1 MNHKLKTG
9 AIAMAVAAISM
20 VFVGCAAT
28 ENTPAVKNTAI
39 DNPYAPTDPNL
50 AVATVA
56 GGCFWCM
63 VEPFDTVDGVEKV
76 VSGYTGGHVANP
88 TYEQVC
94 SGTTGHTEAVEITF
108 DPAKISYDQL
118 LNYYWQV
125 TDPTDAMGQ
134 FQDRGDNYRPVI
146 FYNSPAQKEAAEKS
160 KQRLQASGKFD
171 KPIVTKIE
179 PAKPFYPAEEY
190 HQDFYKKDPLRY
202 AMEEAG
208 GRAKFIK
215 EHWD

>member
-1 MNHKLKTG
+1 ME
-9 AIAMAVAAISM
+9 
-20 VFVGCAAT
+20 VFQRMT
-28 ENTPAVKNTAI
+28 ENNKQAEGTDTKAKTNYDTAI
-39 DNPYAPTDPNL
+39 F
-50 AVATVA
+50 A

-171 KPIVTKIE
+171 KPIVTKIFDNYGIDE
-179 PAKPFYPAEEY
+179 DF
-190 HQDFYKKDPLRY
+190 QDFYKKDPLRY